1 MRLLVSVRNAAEAT
15 AALAGGADI
24 IDAKEPLNGALGPV
38 ADRVLTSIAS
48 AVGHAAPVSAALG
61 EIDQDDVMR
70 TARAARRAGAAFVKV
85 GFAGTR
91 GRPGL
96 ADNVHAIAAAAGS
109 AQLIIVAYADYERAN
124 APSPDELIVLAN
136 HTDAAGILLDTCDKS
151 ASGLTTLMTARALTT
166 FVLRA
171 KSSGRFVT
179 LAGRLTVEDF
189 DRVSETGA
197 DIVGVRGAAC
207 SGGRS
212 GVIASDRVRL
222 LRNCLDR
229 ASAVRSPDLLRHT
242 GS

>member
-24 IDAKEPLNGALGPV
+24 IDAKEPLHGALGPV

-48 AVGHAAPVSAALG
+48 AAGHAAPMSAALG
-61 EIDQDDVMR
+61 EINGDDVMR
-70 TARAARRAGAAFVKV
+70 TASVAGRAGAAFVKV

-91 GRPGL
+91 GRSGL

-109 AQLIIVAYADYERAN
+109 AQLIIVAYADHERAE
-124 APSPDELIVLAN
+124 APSPDELIEIAEQ
-136 HTDAAGILLDTCDKS
+136 TDAAGVLLDTYDQS

-171 KSSGRFVT
+171 KRTGRLVA
-179 LAGRLTVEDF
+179 LAGRLTAEDF
-189 DRVSETGA
+189 DRVSEAGA
-197 DIVGVRGAAC
+197 DIVGVRSAAC

-212 GVIASDRVRL
+212 GVIAADRVRL
-222 LRNCLDR
+222 LRNRLDR
-229 ASAVRSPDLLRHT
+229 ASAARPPDLLRHT